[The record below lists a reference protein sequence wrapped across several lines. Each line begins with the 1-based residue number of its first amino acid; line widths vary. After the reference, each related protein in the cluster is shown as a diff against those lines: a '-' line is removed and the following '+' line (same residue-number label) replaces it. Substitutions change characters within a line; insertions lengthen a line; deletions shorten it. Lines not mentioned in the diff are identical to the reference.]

1 MKNVKDFCKP
11 VICSKISEI
20 IVGDH
25 MFLEYKLLL
34 MCTPLVMGCSVVL
47 IVLYVEWMLELSFVA
62 AEMENGPEVFPGN

>member
-11 VICSKISEI
+11 VICSKRSGI

-25 MFLEYKLLL
+25 VSGIQMAF
-34 MCTPLVMGCSVVL
+34 MCSPLVIGCSVVL

-62 AEMENGPEVFPGN
+62 AEMENGPEVFPSN